1 MGAGTMLNEDV
12 MSDVPTAAP
21 AASRTVATHGYEL
34 TLVIP
39 TFNEEPNIRPLV
51 EKLDAALKGVRW
63 EVIYV
68 DDDSKDG
75 TADTIRAV
83 AQDDPRV
90 RVLQRIGRRG
100 LSTACIEGALASSSE
115 FIAVMDADLQ
125 HDEAIL
131 PAMLEQVRSGAAD
144 ISVGTR
150 YAQGGS
156 VGEWDASRA
165 KMSKVATWLS
175 HKVTGVELSDPMS
188 GFFLLRREAFNSVVR
203 DLSGLGFKILLDIL
217 ASSKGK
223 MRVGEQAYQ
232 FRVRT
237 AGESKLDTQALWDF
251 FLLLIDKRFGKYVPA
266 RFVSFAMIGGAG
278 VVVHFAVVTALFQG
292 AGQNFALS
300 QAVAATVAMVFNY
313 ALNNVLTYRDRRR
326 KGWGWFVG
334 LLTFVAIC
342 SIGAA
347 ANVGVANYLFVQH
360 TNWVLSTLAGIL
372 LGAVWNYAVSSV
384 YTWRK

>member
-1 MGAGTMLNEDV
+1 MLNEDV
-12 MSDVPTAAP
+12 MSDVPIAAP
-21 AASRTVATHGYEL
+21 AALRPDVTHGYEL

-39 TFNEEPNIRPLV
+39 TFKEEPNIRPLV
-51 EKLDAALKGVRW
+51 AKLDAALKGVRW
-63 EVIYV
+63 EVIFV
-68 DDDSKDG
+68 DDDSSDG

-100 LSTACIEGALASSSE
+100 LSSACIEGVLASSSE
-115 FIAVMDADLQ
+115 FVAVMDADLQ

-150 YAQGGS
+150 YAGGGS
-156 VGEWDASRA
+156 VGEWDESRA
-165 KMSKVATWLS
+165 KMSRLATWLS

-188 GFFLLRREAFNSVVR
+188 GFFLLRRDAFNAVVR

-217 ASSKGK
+217 ASNKGT
-223 MRVGEQAYQ
+223 MRVGEQPYQ
-232 FRVRT
+232 FRFRV

-251 FLLLIDKRFGKYVPA
+251 FLLLVDKRFGKYVPA

-292 AGQNFALS
+292 MGRNFALS
-300 QAVAATVAMVFNY
+300 QAIATTVAMVFNY
-313 ALNNVLTYRDRRR
+313 TLNNVLTYRDRRR
-326 KGWGWFVG
+326 KGWGWLVG
-334 LLTFVAIC
+334 LFTFVAIC
-342 SIGAA
+342 SIGGA
-347 ANVGVANYLFVQH
+347 ANVGVANYLFVQE
-360 TNWVLSTLAGIL
+360 TNWVLSALAGIL